1 MRSIIG
7 VFLALAIV
15 AQASATFAQGS
26 IVENVIKSC
35 ETEIENYCS
44 QVTPGEGRL
53 LACFYAHENKLTVQ
67 CINALYNGMA
77 ALELA
82 VEAISHVASQ
92 CRQDIKA
99 LCGET
104 VPGEGR
110 IAACLLD
117 NKSKLTPHCSGA
129 IDQVGLKKN

>member
-1 MRSIIG
+1 MR
-7 VFLALAIV
+7 FWYWN
-15 AQASATFAQGS
+15 TTKF
-26 IVENVIKSC
+26 C
-35 ETEIENYCS
+35 
-44 QVTPGEGRL
+44 
-53 LACFYAHENKLTVQ
+53 
-67 CINALYNGMA
+67 
-77 ALELA
+77 
-82 VEAISHVASQ
+82 Q